1 MRKITLIKIISGVV
15 VVASLVATTT
25 LFISHKLK
33 HKKVFNT
40 IGGINYE

>member
-15 VVASLVATTT
+15 VATNEVATT
-25 LFISHKLK
+25 LFFSHKLK